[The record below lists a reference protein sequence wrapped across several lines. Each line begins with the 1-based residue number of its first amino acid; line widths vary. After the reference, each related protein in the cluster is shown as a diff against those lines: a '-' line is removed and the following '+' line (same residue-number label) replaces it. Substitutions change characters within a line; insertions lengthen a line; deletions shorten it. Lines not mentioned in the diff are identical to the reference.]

1 LMSRKSILVKK
12 YNEGKKMRVY
22 ILSRNKDLYSTRRLI
37 EAATARGWDVRVIDY
52 LKCTIEIMKGELLVH
67 YLGEVLPVP
76 DAIIP
81 RIGASRT
88 FYGTAMVR
96 HFEMM
101 DVFSISGNLAIA
113 RSRDKLRSL
122 QVLSKH
128 DVDMPKTVF
137 ASNKSSAK
145 DVVALSGGAPLV
157 LKILEGT
164 QGVGVVLVD
173 SEKAAKSVLEAFY
186 GMDVNLLVQELIEEA
201 GVADIRALVVGGE
214 VVGAM
219 KRQGA
224 EGDFRSN
231 LHQGGSAT
239 AYKLNRKEKAMALA
253 AAKAMGLGVCGVDMI
268 PSSRGPLVMEVN
280 SSPGLEGI
288 EKSTH
293 IDIAGKIM
301 DYIEKN
307 VTPQSDEA
315 PKKRKIKRDK
325 IGA

>member
-1 LMSRKSILVKK
+1 MT
-12 YNEGKKMRVY
+12 VY
-22 ILSRNKDLYSTRRLI
+22 ILSRNPNLYSTKRLV
-37 EAATARGWDVRVIDY
+37 EAGESKGWNIKIIDY
-52 LKCTIEIMKGELLVH
+52 LKCSIEIMKGELKIN
-67 YLGEVLPVP
+67 YQGKELPTP

-101 DVFSISGNLAIA
+101 DVFSVSGNLAIQ

-122 QVLSKH
+122 QVMSKA

-145 DVVALSGGAPLV
+145 DVIELSGGAPLV

-173 SEKAAKSVLEAFY
+173 SEKAAKSVLDAFY
-186 GMDVNLLVQELIEEA
+186 GMDVNLLVQEFIEEA
-201 GVADIRALVVGGE
+201 GGADIRAL

-239 AYKLNRKEKAMALA
+239 AHKLTRKEKSTALA

-288 EKSTH
+288 EKSTN

-307 VTPQSDEA
+307 VTPDSPDN
-315 PKKRKIKRDK
+315 PTKKRKIKRDN

>member
-1 LMSRKSILVKK
+1 MT
-12 YNEGKKMRVY
+12 VY
-22 ILSRNKDLYSTRRLI
+22 ILSRNAKLYSTQRLV
-37 EAATARGWDVRVIDY
+37 EAAEAKGWKVRVIDY
-52 LKCTIEIMKGELLVH
+52 LMCSIEIMKNELAVIYNGEL
-67 YLGEVLPVP
+67 LPVP

-96 HFEMM
+96 HFEIMGA
-101 DVFSISGNLAIA
+101 FSVAGNLALA

-122 QVLSKH
+122 QVLSKQG
-128 DVDMPKTVF
+128 VDMPKTVF
-137 ASNKSSAK
+137 ASNKANAK
-145 DVVALSGGAPLV
+145 DVIKLIGGTPLV

-164 QGVGVVLVD
+164 QGVGVVLA
-173 SEKAAKSVLEAFY
+173 ETQKAAQSVLDAFY
-186 GMDVNLLVQELIEEA
+186 GMEVNLLVQEFIKEA
-201 GVADIRALVVGGE
+201 GGADIRAFVVNGK

-239 AYKLNRKEKAMALA
+239 AYKLNRKEKATALA

-268 PSSRGPLVMEVN
+268 PSDRGPLVMEVN

-288 EKSTH
+288 EKATG

-301 DYIEKN
+301 NYIESSISPSPDN
-307 VTPQSDEA
+307 
-315 PKKRKIKRDK
+315 KKRRRRKDS

>member
-1 LMSRKSILVKK
+1 
-12 YNEGKKMRVY
+12 MRVY
-22 ILSRNKDLYSTRRLI
+22 ILSRNPNLYSTKRLL
-37 EAATARGWDVRVIDY
+37 EAGEAKKWDIRVIDY
-52 LKCTIEIMKGELLVH
+52 LKCSIEIMKGELKIN
-67 YLGEVLPVP
+67 YLGEELPVP

-88 FYGTAMVR
+88 FYGTAMIR

-101 DVFSISGNLAIA
+101 DVFTVTGSLAVS

-122 QVLSKH
+122 QILSKH
-128 DVDMPKTVF
+128 EVDMPKTVF

-145 DVVALSGGAPLV
+145 DVIQLIGGAPLV

-173 SEKAAKSVLEAFY
+173 SEKAAKSVLDAFY
-186 GMDVNLLVQELIEEA
+186 GMDVNLLIQEFIEEA
-201 GVADIRALVVGGE
+201 GGADIRALVVGGE

-239 AYKLNRKEKAMALA
+239 SYKLNRKEKSTALA

-288 EKSTH
+288 EKSTEL
-293 IDIAGKIM
+293 DIAGKIM

-307 VTPQSDEA
+307 VTPDSPDN
-315 PKKRKIKRDK
+315 PTKKRKIKRDN

>member
-1 LMSRKSILVKK
+1 ML
-12 YNEGKKMRVY
+12 VY
-22 ILSRNKDLYSTRRLI
+22 ILSRSPELYSTKRLYE
-37 EAATARGWDVRVIDY
+37 EAKNRDWNVEIIDY
-52 LKCTIEIMKGELLVH
+52 LKCTIEIMKGELIVN
-67 YLGEVLPVP
+67 YQGKVLPTP

-101 DVFSISGNLAIA
+101 DVFSTTGNLAIA

-122 QVLSKH
+122 QVLSRK

-137 ASNKSSAK
+137 ASNKSNAK
-145 DVVALSGGAPLV
+145 DIVELIGGAPLV
-157 LKILEGT
+157 LKVLEGT
-164 QGVGVVLVD
+164 QGKGVVLVD
-173 SEKAAKSVLEAFY
+173 SEQAAKSVLDAFY
-186 GMDVNLLVQELIEEA
+186 GMDVNLLVQEFIAEA
-201 GVADIRALVVGGE
+201 GGADIRAFVVDGK

-224 EGDFRSN
+224 KGEFRSN
-231 LHQGGSAT
+231 LHQGGSADV
-239 AYKLNRKEKAMALA
+239 YKLTRKEKSTAIA

-268 PSSRGPLVMEVN
+268 PSNRGPLVMEVN

-288 EKSTH
+288 EKATG
-293 IDIAGKIM
+293 INIAGNIM
-301 DYIEKN
+301 DYIAQNVEISPEK
-307 VTPQSDEA
+307 
-315 PKKRKIKRDK
+315 PKRRRKKDS

>member
-1 LMSRKSILVKK
+1 MLI
-12 YNEGKKMRVY
+12 Y
-22 ILSRNKDLYSTRRLI
+22 ILSQDETLYSTRRLV
-37 EAATARGWDVRVIDY
+37 EAAKMRNWDVRVIDF
-52 LKCTIEIMKGELLVH
+52 LKCSIEIMKGDLKIN
-67 YLGEVLPVP
+67 YLGEQLPIP

-101 DVFSISGNLAIA
+101 DVFCVSGSLAIK

-122 QVLSKH
+122 QILSKH
-128 DVDMPKTVF
+128 GIDMPKTVF
-137 ASNKSSAK
+137 ASNKSNSQ
-145 DVVALSGGAPLV
+145 DVIALSGGTPLV

-164 QGVGVVLVD
+164 QGVGVVLVE
-173 SEKAAKSVLEAFY
+173 STKAAKSVLDAFY
-186 GMDVNLLVQELIEEA
+186 GMDVNLLVQEYIAEA
-201 GVADIRALVVGGE
+201 NGSDIRVLVVDGE

-231 LHQGGSAT
+231 LHQGGSAQ
-239 AYKLNRKEKAMALA
+239 AYKLNRVEKATALA

-268 PSSRGPLVMEVN
+268 PSNRGPLVMEVN

-288 EKSTH
+288 EKSTKV
-293 IDIAGKIM
+293 DIAGKIM
-301 DYIEKN
+301 DFIEKEVN
-307 VTPQSDEA
+307 NKVTVK
-315 PKKRKIKRDK
+315 KKRKKDT

>member
-1 LMSRKSILVKK
+1 MT
-12 YNEGKKMRVY
+12 VY
-22 ILSRNKDLYSTRRLI
+22 ILSRNTNLYSTQRLV
-37 EAATARGWDVRVIDY
+37 EAGKAKGWNVRVIDY
-52 LKCTIEIMKGELLVH
+52 LMCSIEIMKNELAVIYNGEL
-67 YLGEVLPVP
+67 LPVP

-96 HFEMM
+96 HFEIMGA
-101 DVFSISGNLAIA
+101 FSVAGNLALA

-122 QVLSKH
+122 QVLSKQG
-128 DVDMPKTVF
+128 VDMPKTVF
-137 ASNKSSAK
+137 ASNKANAK
-145 DVVALSGGAPLV
+145 DVIKLIGGTPLV

-164 QGVGVVLVD
+164 QGVGVVLA
-173 SEKAAKSVLEAFY
+173 ETQKAAQSVLDAFY
-186 GMDVNLLVQELIEEA
+186 GMEVNLLVQEYIKEA
-201 GVADIRALVVGGE
+201 GGADIRAFVVNGE

-239 AYKLNRKEKAMALA
+239 AYKLNRKEKATALA

-268 PSSRGPLVMEVN
+268 PSDRGPLVMEVN

-288 EKSTH
+288 EKATG

-301 DYIEKN
+301 NYIESSIKPSPDN
-307 VTPQSDEA
+307 
-315 PKKRKIKRDK
+315 KKRRHRKDN

>member
-1 LMSRKSILVKK
+1 MK
-12 YNEGKKMRVY
+12 VY
-22 ILSRNKDLYSTRRLI
+22 ILSRKASLYSTRRLL
-37 EAATARGWDVRVIDY
+37 EAAQAKGWDARVLDY
-52 LKCTIEIMKGELLVH
+52 LKFSIEIAKGELKVN
-67 YLGEVLPVP
+67 YNGETLETP

-101 DVFSISGNLAIA
+101 DVFSTSGSLAIK

-122 QVLSKH
+122 QILSKYG
-128 DVDMPKTVF
+128 VDMPKTVF
-137 ASNKSSAK
+137 ASNKSNAK
-145 DVVALSGGAPLV
+145 DIIKLSGGTPLV

-164 QGVGVVLVD
+164 QGVGVVLV
-173 SEKAAKSVLEAFY
+173 ETQKAAKSVLDAFY
-186 GMDVNLLVQELIEEA
+186 GMDVNLLVQEFIEEA
-201 GVADIRALVVGGE
+201 GGADIRAIVVDGE

-239 AYKLNRKEKAMALA
+239 LHKLSRKEKATALA

-268 PSSRGPLVMEVN
+268 PSARGPLVMEVN

-288 EKSTH
+288 ENATG

-301 DYIEKN
+301 DYIERN
-307 VTPQSDEA
+307 VSPDEP
-315 PKKRKIKRDK
+315 PKRRRGPRDK

>member
-1 LMSRKSILVKK
+1 MIL
-12 YNEGKKMRVY
+12 Y
-22 ILSRNKDLYSTRRLI
+22 ILSRNANLYSTSRLV
-37 EAATARGWDVRVIDY
+37 EAAEEKNWDVKVIDY
-52 LKCTIEIMKGELLVH
+52 LKCTIEIMKGELVIN
-67 YLGEVLPVP
+67 YLGKVLPTP

-101 DVFSISGNLAIA
+101 DVFSTSGNLAIA

-122 QVLSKH
+122 QVLSKN

-145 DVVALSGGAPLV
+145 DVIELSGGAPLV

-173 SEKAAKSVLEAFY
+173 SEKAAKSVLDAFY
-186 GMDVNLLVQELIEEA
+186 GMDVNLLVQEFIEEA
-201 GVADIRALVVGGE
+201 GGADIRALVVGGE

-239 AYKLNRKEKAMALA
+239 SYKLNRKEKSTALA
-253 AAKAMGLGVCGVDMI
+253 AAKAMGLGICGVDMI

-288 EKSTH
+288 EKSTK

-307 VTPQSDEA
+307 VTPATELTT
-315 PKKRKIKRDK
+315 KKRKIKRDN

>member
-1 LMSRKSILVKK
+1 
-12 YNEGKKMRVY
+12 MRIY
-22 ILSRNKDLYSTRRLI
+22 ILSRNRELYSTSRLV
-37 EAATARGWDVRVIDY
+37 EAAKERDWNVEVIDY
-52 LKCTIEIMKGELLVH
+52 LKCSIEIMKGELRVF
-67 YLGEVLPVP
+67 YMGQELPAP

-101 DVFSISGNLAIA
+101 GAFSTSGNLAIA

-122 QVLSKH
+122 QILSKKG
-128 DVDMPKTVF
+128 VDMPKTIF

-145 DVVALSGGAPLV
+145 DVVALGGGTPLV

-164 QGVGVVLVD
+164 QGKGVVLVE
-173 SEKAAKSVLEAFY
+173 SEKAAKSVLDAFY
-186 GMDVNLLVQELIEEA
+186 GMDVNLLVQEFIEEA
-201 GVADIRALVVGGE
+201 GGADIRAFVVDGK

-224 EGDFRSN
+224 EGEFRSN

-239 AYKLNRKEKAMALA
+239 AYKLTRKEKAVAIA
-253 AAKAMGLGVCGVDMI
+253 AAKSMGLGVCGVDMI
-268 PSSRGPLVMEVN
+268 PSKRGPLVMEVN
-280 SSPGLEGI
+280 SSPGLKGI
-288 EKSTH
+288 EQSTN

-301 DYIEKN
+301 DYIQN
-307 VTPQSDEA
+307 NITPKSSNKL
-315 PKKRKIKRDK
+315 PKKKRKKDL

>member
-1 LMSRKSILVKK
+1 MK
-12 YNEGKKMRVY
+12 VY
-22 ILSRNKDLYSTRRLI
+22 VLSRNSSLYSTKRLV
-37 EAATARGWDVRVIDY
+37 EAAEQKGWDVRVLDY
-52 LKCTIEIMKGELLVH
+52 LRFSVEMMKDELKIH
-67 YLGEVLPVP
+67 YDGKALPVP

-96 HFEMM
+96 HLEVM
-101 DVFSISGNLAIA
+101 DAFSTAGSLAIS

-122 QVLSKH
+122 QILSKYG
-128 DVDMPKTVF
+128 VDMPRTVF
-137 ASNKSSAK
+137 ASNKSDAK
-145 DVVALSGGAPLV
+145 DIIKLSGGTPLV

-173 SEKAAKSVLEAFY
+173 TQKAAKSVLDAFY
-186 GMDVNLLVQELIEEA
+186 GMDVNLLVQEFIEEA
-201 GVADIRALVVGGE
+201 GGADIRAIVVGGE

-239 AYKLNRKEKAMALA
+239 VHKLTRKEKATAIA

-268 PSSRGPLVMEVN
+268 ESKRGPLVMEVN

-288 EKSTH
+288 EKATGL
-293 IDIAGKIM
+293 DIAGKIM
-301 DYIEKN
+301 DYIERN
-307 VTPQSDEA
+307 VTPDDGVS
-315 PKKRKIKRDK
+315 KRKPKRKDK

>member
-1 LMSRKSILVKK
+1 
-12 YNEGKKMRVY
+12 
-22 ILSRNKDLYSTRRLI
+22 LYSTKRLF
-37 EAATARGWDVRVIDY
+37 EAAQKKEWDVRVLDY
-52 LKCTIEIMKGELLVH
+52 LKFSVEIMKGELKIV
-67 YLGEVLPVP
+67 YAGEELPLP

-96 HFEMM
+96 HLEVMGA
-101 DVFSISGNLAIA
+101 FSVAGSLAIS

-122 QVLSKH
+122 QILSKYG
-128 DVDMPKTVF
+128 VDMPKTVF

-145 DVVALSGGAPLV
+145 DIIKLSGGTPLV

-164 QGVGVVLVD
+164 QGVGVVLV
-173 SEKAAKSVLEAFY
+173 ETQKAAKSVLDAFY
-186 GMDVNLLVQELIEEA
+186 GMDVNLLVQEFIEEA
-201 GVADIRALVVGGE
+201 GGADIRAIVVDGE

-239 AYKLNRKEKAMALA
+239 VHKLSRKEKATAIA

-268 PSSRGPLVMEVN
+268 ESKRGPLVMEVN

-288 EKSTH
+288 EKATG

-301 DYIEKN
+301 VFIAKN
-307 VTPQSDEA
+307 VA
-315 PKKRKIKRDK
+315 PDDGVTKRKRVRKDN

>member
-1 LMSRKSILVKK
+1 
-12 YNEGKKMRVY
+12 MRVY
-22 ILSRNKDLYSTRRLI
+22 ILSRNKELYSTRRLV
-37 EAATARGWDVRVIDY
+37 EAAEAKKWEVKVIDY
-52 LKCTIEIMKGELLVH
+52 LKCTIEIMKGELIIN
-67 YLGEVLPVP
+67 YLGKVLPTP

-88 FYGTAMVR
+88 FYGAAMVR

-101 DVFSISGNLAIA
+101 DVFSTSGNLAIT

-122 QVLSKH
+122 QVLSKN

-145 DVVALSGGAPLV
+145 DVIALSGGAPLV

-164 QGVGVVLVD
+164 QGVGVVLLD
-173 SEKAAKSVLEAFY
+173 SEKAAKSVLDAFY
-186 GMDVNLLVQELIEEA
+186 GMDVNLLVQEYIEEA
-201 GVADIRALVVGGE
+201 GGADIRAFVVNGE

-231 LHQGGSAT
+231 LHQGGSAI
-239 AYKLNRKEKAMALA
+239 AHKLTRKEKSTAIA

-268 PSSRGPLVMEVN
+268 PSARGPLVMEVN

-288 EKSTH
+288 EKSTNL
-293 IDIAGKIM
+293 DIAGKIM
-301 DYIEKN
+301 DYIEKS
-307 VTPQSDEA
+307 VVPASEA
-315 PKKRKIKRDK
+315 STKKRKIKKDN

>member
-1 LMSRKSILVKK
+1 
-12 YNEGKKMRVY
+12 MRVY
-22 ILSRNKDLYSTRRLI
+22 ILSRNEELYSTRRLV
-37 EAATARGWDVRVIDY
+37 EAAKEKNWDVSVIDY
-52 LKCTIEIMKGELLVH
+52 LKCSIEIMKGGLKINYE
-67 YLGEVLPVP
+67 GKTLPTP

-101 DVFSISGNLAIA
+101 DVFSTSGSLAIK

-122 QVLSKH
+122 QILSKNG
-128 DVDMPKTVF
+128 VDMPKTVF
-137 ASNKSSAK
+137 ASNKSNAK
-145 DVVALSGGAPLV
+145 DVIALSGGAPLV

-173 SEKAAKSVLEAFY
+173 SEKAAKSVLDAFY
-186 GMDVNLLVQELIEEA
+186 GMDVNLLVQEYIEEA
-201 GVADIRALVVGGE
+201 GGADIRAFVVNGE

-219 KRQGA
+219 RRQGA

-231 LHQGGSAT
+231 LHQGGSAV
-239 AYKLNRKEKAMALA
+239 AHKLTKKERATALA
-253 AAKAMGLGVCGVDMI
+253 AAKYMGLGICGVDMI
-268 PSSRGPLVMEVN
+268 PSKRGPLVMEVN

-288 EKSTH
+288 EKSTG

-301 DYIEKN
+301 DYIGTN
-307 VTPQSDEA
+307 VTPAASLTRT
-315 PKKRKIKRDK
+315 KRKIKKDN

>member
-1 LMSRKSILVKK
+1 MK
-12 YNEGKKMRVY
+12 VY
-22 ILSRNKDLYSTRRLI
+22 ILSRKASLYSTQRLF
-37 EAATARGWDVRVIDY
+37 EAAQAKGWDVRVLDY
-52 LKCTIEIMKGELLVH
+52 LKFSIEIAKGELKVN
-67 YLGEVLPVP
+67 YNGEALEVP

-96 HFEMM
+96 HFEIMG
-101 DVFSISGNLAIA
+101 VFSAAGSLAIK

-122 QVLSKH
+122 QILSTH
-128 DVDMPKTVF
+128 GVDMPRTVF
-137 ASNKSSAK
+137 ASNKSDAK
-145 DVVALSGGAPLV
+145 DVIKLSGGAPLV

-164 QGVGVVLVD
+164 QGVGVVLA
-173 SEKAAKSVLEAFY
+173 ETQKAAKSVLDAFY
-186 GMDVNLLVQELIEEA
+186 GMDVNLLVQEFIEEA
-201 GVADIRALVVGGE
+201 GGTDIRAIVVDGE

-219 KRQGA
+219 RRQGA

-239 AYKLNRKEKAMALA
+239 VHKLTRKEKSTAIA

-268 PSSRGPLVMEVN
+268 PSARGPLVMEVN

-288 EKSTH
+288 EKATG

-301 DYIEKN
+301 EYLERNIIPVGSLK
-307 VTPQSDEA
+307 SKRR
-315 PKKRKIKRDK
+315 PKDK
-325 IGA
+325 IGT

>member
-1 LMSRKSILVKK
+1 LKL
-12 YNEGKKMRVY
+12 Y
-22 ILSRNKDLYSTRRLI
+22 ILSRNEQLYSTSRLV
-37 EAATARGWDVRVIDY
+37 EAAQEKGWEVKVLDF
-52 LKCTIEIMKGELLVH
+52 LHLTIEIQKGELKIH
-67 YLGEVLPVP
+67 YKGVP
-76 DAIIP
+76 IDAPNAIIP

-101 DVFSISGNLAIA
+101 NAFTTAGSLAIA

-122 QVLSKH
+122 QILSKH
-128 DVDMPKTVF
+128 SVGMPKTVF
-137 ASNKSSAK
+137 ASNRANVK
-145 DVVALSGGAPLV
+145 DIIKLGGGTPLV

-164 QGVGVVLVD
+164 QGVGVVLV
-173 SEKAAKSVLEAFY
+173 ETQKAAKSVLDAFY
-186 GMDVNLLVQELIEEA
+186 GMNVNLLVQEYIEEA
-201 GVADIRALVVGGE
+201 GGADIRAFVVGGE

-231 LHQGGSAT
+231 LHQGGSAV
-239 AYKLNRKEKAMALA
+239 AYKLNRKEKATALA

-268 PSSRGPLVMEVN
+268 LSNRGPLVMEVN

-288 EKSTH
+288 EKATGV
-293 IDIAGKIM
+293 DVAGKIM
-301 DYIEKN
+301 DYIQKN
-307 VTPQSDEA
+307 SDPEA
-315 PKKRKIKRDK
+315 RKRRRGPRDK

>member
-1 LMSRKSILVKK
+1 
-12 YNEGKKMRVY
+12 MRVY
-22 ILSRNKDLYSTRRLI
+22 ILSRNKNLYSTKRLV
-37 EAATARGWDVRVIDY
+37 EAGEQRGWEIRVIDY
-52 LKCTIEIMKGELLVH
+52 LKCTIEIFKGELH
-67 YLGEVLPVP
+67 INYLGEQLPVP

-88 FYGTAMVR
+88 FFGTAMVR
-96 HFEMM
+96 QFEMM
-101 DVFSISGNLAIA
+101 DVFTVTGSLAIK

-122 QVLSKH
+122 QIFSKH
-128 DVDMPKTVF
+128 GIDMPKTVF
-137 ASNKSSAK
+137 ASNKSSSK
-145 DVVALSGGAPLV
+145 DVLALSGGAPLV

-173 SEKAAKSVLEAFY
+173 SDKAAKSVLDAFY
-186 GMDVNLLVQELIEEA
+186 GMNVNLLVQEFIKEA
-201 GVADIRALVVGGE
+201 GGADIRALVVDGE

-231 LHQGGSAT
+231 LHQGGTAT
-239 AYKLNRKEKAMALA
+239 SYKLNRKEKSTALA

-288 EKSTH
+288 EKSTG

-301 DYIEKN
+301 DYIDKN
-307 VTPQSDEA
+307 VIKKTNES
-315 PKKRKIKRDK
+315 PKKRRLKKDN

>member
-1 LMSRKSILVKK
+1 
-12 YNEGKKMRVY
+12 MRVY
-22 ILSRNKDLYSTRRLI
+22 ILSRNENLYSTKRLV
-37 EAATARGWDVRVIDY
+37 EAGEQKGWEIRVIDY
-52 LKCTIEIMKGELLVH
+52 LKCSIEIMKGELKIN
-67 YLGEVLPVP
+67 YKGEELPIP

-101 DVFSISGNLAIA
+101 DVFSVTGSLAIK

-122 QVLSKH
+122 QILSKH

-145 DVVALSGGAPLV
+145 DVIELSGGAPLV

-173 SEKAAKSVLEAFY
+173 SEKAAKSVLDAFY
-186 GMDVNLLVQELIEEA
+186 GMDVNLLVQEFIEEA
-201 GVADIRALVVGGE
+201 GGADIRAFVVNGE

-239 AYKLNRKEKAMALA
+239 SYKLTRKEKSTALA

-288 EKSTH
+288 EKSTN
-293 IDIAGKIM
+293 IDIASKVM
-301 DYIEKN
+301 DYIHQN
-307 VTPQSDEA
+307 VTPKNDDE
-315 PKKRKIKRDK
+315 PKRKKRIKRDN

>member
-1 LMSRKSILVKK
+1 
-12 YNEGKKMRVY
+12 MRVY
-22 ILSRNKDLYSTRRLI
+22 ILSRNKDLYSTRRLF
-37 EAATARGWDVRVIDY
+37 EEATAKGWDVKVIDY
-52 LKCTIEIMKGELLVH
+52 LKCTIEIMKGELLIN
-67 YLGEVLPVP
+67 YQGKLLPIP

-88 FYGTAMVR
+88 FYGAAMVR
-96 HFEMM
+96 HFEMLE
-101 DVFSISGNLAIA
+101 VFSTTGNLALT

-122 QVLSKH
+122 QVLSRN
-128 DVDMPKTVF
+128 DVDMPRTVF

-145 DVVALSGGAPLV
+145 DVIELSGGAPLV

-173 SEKAAKSVLEAFY
+173 SEKAAKSVLDAFY
-186 GMDVNLLVQELIEEA
+186 GMDVNLLVQEYIEEA
-201 GVADIRALVVGGE
+201 GGADIRALVVNGE

-239 AYKLNRKEKAMALA
+239 AYKLNRKEKATALA
-253 AAKAMGLGVCGVDMI
+253 AARAMGLGVCGVDMI

-288 EKSTH
+288 EKSTN
-293 IDIAGKIM
+293 INIAAKIM
-301 DYIEKN
+301 EYIEKSVKPTCSIN
-307 VTPQSDEA
+307 PQ
-315 PKKRKIKRDK
+315 KRKIKKDN

>member
-1 LMSRKSILVKK
+1 
-12 YNEGKKMRVY
+12 MRVY
-22 ILSRNKDLYSTRRLI
+22 ILSRNPNLYSTKRLF
-37 EAATARGWDVRVIDY
+37 EAATEKNWDVRVIDY
-52 LKCTIEIMKGELLVH
+52 LKCSIEIMKGELKIN
-67 YLGEVLPVP
+67 YLGEELPIP

-88 FYGTAMVR
+88 FYGTAMIR

-101 DVFSISGNLAIA
+101 DVFTVTGSLAVS

-122 QVLSKH
+122 QILSKH
-128 DVDMPKTVF
+128 EVDMPKTVF

-145 DVVALSGGAPLV
+145 DVIELSGGAPLV

-173 SEKAAKSVLEAFY
+173 SEKAAKSVLDAFY
-186 GMDVNLLVQELIEEA
+186 GMDVNLLVQEFIEEA
-201 GVADIRALVVGGE
+201 GGADIRALIVGGE

-231 LHQGGSAT
+231 LHQGGCAT
-239 AYKLNRKEKAMALA
+239 AHKLTRKEKSTALA

-293 IDIAGKIM
+293 FDIAGKIM

-307 VTPQSDEA
+307 VTPHTPD
-315 PKKRKIKRDK
+315 KKRKIKRDN

>member
-1 LMSRKSILVKK
+1 MV
-12 YNEGKKMRVY
+12 VY
-22 ILSRNKDLYSTRRLI
+22 ILSRSEELYSTRRLV
-37 EAATARGWDVRVIDY
+37 EAAKEKNWNVRVIDY
-52 LKCTIEIMKGELLVH
+52 LRCSIEIMKGELSIN
-67 YLGEVLPVP
+67 YLGEQLAVP
-76 DAIIP
+76 DAVIP

-101 DVFSISGNLAIA
+101 DVFSTSGNLAIA

-122 QVLSKH
+122 QILSKRG
-128 DVDMPKTVF
+128 VDMPKTVF

-145 DVVALSGGAPLV
+145 DVIELSGGAPLV

-173 SEKAAKSVLEAFY
+173 TEKAAKSVLDAFY
-186 GMDVNLLVQELIEEA
+186 GMDVNLLIQEFIEEA
-201 GVADIRALVVGGE
+201 GGADIRAFIVGGE

-219 KRQGA
+219 KRQGI

-239 AYKLNRKEKAMALA
+239 AYNLSRKEKAVALA
-253 AAKAMGLGVCGVDMI
+253 AAKAMGLGICGVDMI
-268 PSSRGPLVMEVN
+268 PSKRGPLVMEVN

-288 EKSTH
+288 EKSTNL
-293 IDIAGKIM
+293 DIAGKIM
-301 DYIEKN
+301 NYIEQN
-307 VTPQSDEA
+307 VTPKSNVVIT
-315 PKKRKIKRDK
+315 KKRRIKRDS

>member
-1 LMSRKSILVKK
+1 VL
-12 YNEGKKMRVY
+12 VY
-22 ILSRNKDLYSTRRLI
+22 ILSRNSELYSTKRLM
-37 EAATARGWDVRVIDY
+37 EAGAAKGWDIKVIDY
-52 LKCTIEIMKGELLVH
+52 LRCTIEIMKGELKVN
-67 YLGEVLPVP
+67 YKGQDLPTP

-101 DVFSISGNLAIA
+101 GAFSTSGNLAIK

-122 QVLSKH
+122 QVLSKFG
-128 DVDMPKTVF
+128 VDMPKTVF

-145 DVVALSGGAPLV
+145 DVIALSGGAPLV

-173 SEKAAKSVLEAFY
+173 SEKAAKSVLDAFY
-186 GMDVNLLVQELIEEA
+186 GMEVNLLVQEFIEEA
-201 GVADIRALVVGGE
+201 GGADIRALVVDGQ

-219 KRQGA
+219 KRQGV

-239 AYKLNRKEKAMALA
+239 AHKLSRKEKSTAIA

-288 EKSTH
+288 EKSTG

-301 DYIEKN
+301 DFIEQN
-307 VTPQSDEA
+307 VTPHDPEN
-315 PKKRKIKRDK
+315 PRKKRRIKKDN

>member
-1 LMSRKSILVKK
+1 MLIYV
-12 YNEGKKMRVY
+12 
-22 ILSRNKDLYSTRRLI
+22 LSRNPSLYSTARLI
-37 EAATARGWDVRVIDY
+37 EAAKEKNWDVKVIDY
-52 LKCTIEIMKGELLVH
+52 LKCTIEIMKGELVIN
-67 YLGEVLPVP
+67 YLGRVLPTP

-101 DVFSISGNLAIA
+101 DVFSTSGNLAIA

-122 QVLSKH
+122 QVLSKNS
-128 DVDMPKTVF
+128 VDMPKTVF

-145 DVVALSGGAPLV
+145 DVIALSGGAPLV

-173 SEKAAKSVLEAFY
+173 SEKAAKSVLDAFY
-186 GMDVNLLVQELIEEA
+186 GMDVNLLVQEFIEEA
-201 GVADIRALVVGGE
+201 GGADIRALVVGGE

-239 AYKLNRKEKAMALA
+239 SYKLNRKEKATALA

-288 EKSTH
+288 EKSTG

-301 DYIEKN
+301 DYIGNN
-307 VTPQSDEA
+307 VTPAD
-315 PKKRKIKRDK
+315 PTKKKRRIKRDN

>member
-1 LMSRKSILVKK
+1 
-12 YNEGKKMRVY
+12 MRIY
-22 ILSRNKDLYSTRRLI
+22 ILSRNEELYSTKRLV
-37 EAATARGWDVRVIDY
+37 EAGKQKGWEVRVIDY
-52 LKCTIEIMKGELLVH
+52 LKCSIEIMKGELKIS
-67 YLGEVLPVP
+67 YFGEELPKP

-101 DVFSISGNLAIA
+101 DVFTVTGSLAIK

-122 QVLSKH
+122 QILSKKSI
-128 DVDMPKTVF
+128 DMPKTVF
-137 ASNKSSAK
+137 ASNESSAK
-145 DVVALSGGAPLV
+145 DVIALSGGAPLV

-164 QGVGVVLVD
+164 QGVGVVLVE
-173 SEKAAKSVLEAFY
+173 SEKAAKSVLDAFY
-186 GMDVNLLVQELIEEA
+186 GMDVNLLVQEFIEEA
-201 GVADIRALVVGGE
+201 NGSDIRVLVVGGE

-231 LHQGGSAT
+231 LHQGGT
-239 AYKLNRKEKAMALA
+239 AMAHKLTRKEKATALA

-268 PSSRGPLVMEVN
+268 PSKRGPLVMEVN

-288 EKSTH
+288 ESSTKL
-293 IDIAGKIM
+293 DIAGKIM
-301 DYIEKN
+301 DYIAQN
-307 VTPQSDEA
+307 VTPSDDLLR
-315 PKKRKIKRDK
+315 KRKLRKDN

>member
-1 LMSRKSILVKK
+1 
-12 YNEGKKMRVY
+12 MRIY
-22 ILSRNKDLYSTRRLI
+22 ILSRNENLYSTKRLEE
-37 EAATARGWDVRVIDY
+37 EAIKKGWEVRVIDY
-52 LKCTIEIMKGELLVH
+52 LKCTIEIMKGELLIN
-67 YLGEVLPVP
+67 YEGKVLPVP

-101 DVFSISGNLAIA
+101 DVFSTSGNLAIA

-122 QVLSKH
+122 QVLSRN

-137 ASNKSSAK
+137 ASNQSNAK
-145 DVVALSGGAPLV
+145 DVIALSGGTPLI

-173 SEKAAKSVLEAFY
+173 SKKAAKSVLDAFY
-186 GMDVNLLVQELIEEA
+186 GMDVNLLVQEYIEEA
-201 GVADIRALVVGGE
+201 GGSDIRVFVVDGE
-214 VVGAM
+214 VVAAM

-231 LHQGGSAT
+231 LHQGGNAT
-239 AYKLNRKEKAMALA
+239 IYKLNRKEKVTAIA

-268 PSSRGPLVMEVN
+268 ISKRGPLVMEVN

-288 EKSTH
+288 EKSTN
-293 IDIAGKIM
+293 INVAAKIM

-307 VTPQSDEA
+307 IKPSDSTSTV
-315 PKKRKIKRDK
+315 KRKIKKDT

>member
-1 LMSRKSILVKK
+1 
-12 YNEGKKMRVY
+12 MRVY
-22 ILSRNKDLYSTRRLI
+22 ILSRNKMLYSTKRLV
-37 EAATARGWDVRVIDY
+37 EAGQAKGWEVRVIDY
-52 LKCTIEIMKGELLVH
+52 LKCSIEIMKGQLHVN
-67 YLGEVLPVP
+67 YLGEDLPAP

-101 DVFSISGNLAIA
+101 DAFSVAGNLAIK

-122 QVLSKH
+122 QILSKNG
-128 DVDMPKTVF
+128 VDMPKTVF
-137 ASNKSSAK
+137 ASNKSSSK
-145 DVVALSGGAPLV
+145 DVIALSGGAPLV

-173 SEKAAKSVLEAFY
+173 TEKAAKSVLDAFY
-186 GMDVNLLVQELIEEA
+186 GMDVNLLVQEFIEEA
-201 GVADIRALVVGGE
+201 GGADIRVLVVGGQ

-239 AYKLNRKEKAMALA
+239 AHKLTRKEKSTALA

-288 EKSTH
+288 EKSTG
-293 IDIAGKIM
+293 IDVAEKIM
-301 DYIEKN
+301 EYIEKN
-307 VTPQSDEA
+307 VTPQNDEH
-315 PKKRKIKRDK
+315 PRKRKIKRDN

>member
-1 LMSRKSILVKK
+1 
-12 YNEGKKMRVY
+12 MRVY
-22 ILSRNKDLYSTRRLI
+22 ILSRNETLYSTSRLV
-37 EAATARGWDVRVIDY
+37 EAGTQRGWEVRVIDY
-52 LKCTIEIMKGELLVH
+52 LKCSIEIMKGELKIN
-67 YLGEVLPVP
+67 YLGKELPKP

-101 DVFSISGNLAIA
+101 DVFTVTGSLAIK

-122 QVLSKH
+122 QILSKNG
-128 DVDMPKTVF
+128 VDMPKTVF

-145 DVVALSGGAPLV
+145 DVIALSGGTPLV

-164 QGVGVVLVD
+164 QGVGVVLV
-173 SEKAAKSVLEAFY
+173 ETLKAAKSVLDAFY
-186 GMDVNLLVQELIEEA
+186 GMDVNLLVQEFIEEA
-201 GVADIRALVVGGE
+201 GGADIRVFIVDGE

-231 LHQGGSAT
+231 LHQGGT
-239 AYKLNRKEKAMALA
+239 AVAHKLTRKEKSTALA

-288 EKSTH
+288 EKSTKK
-293 IDIAGKIM
+293 DIAGKIM
-301 DYIEKN
+301 DFIAKN
-307 VTPQSDEA
+307 VTPIDDS
-315 PKKRKIKRDK
+315 PKPKRRRIKKDN

>member
-1 LMSRKSILVKK
+1 
-12 YNEGKKMRVY
+12 MRVY
-22 ILSRNKDLYSTRRLI
+22 ILSRNKELYSTRRLV
-37 EAATARGWDVRVIDY
+37 EAAEAKKWEVKVIDY
-52 LKCTIEIMKGELLVH
+52 LKCTIEIMKGELIIN
-67 YLGEVLPVP
+67 YLGKVLPTP

-88 FYGTAMVR
+88 FYGAAMVR

-101 DVFSISGNLAIA
+101 DVFSTSGNLAIT

-122 QVLSKH
+122 QVLSKN

-145 DVVALSGGAPLV
+145 DVIALSGGAPLV

-173 SEKAAKSVLEAFY
+173 SEKAAKSVLDAFY
-186 GMDVNLLVQELIEEA
+186 GMDVNLLVQEYIEEA
-201 GVADIRALVVGGE
+201 GGADIRVLVVNGE

-239 AYKLNRKEKAMALA
+239 AHKLTRKEKSTAIA

-288 EKSTH
+288 EKSTNL
-293 IDIAGKIM
+293 DIASKIM
-301 DYIEKN
+301 DYIEKS
-307 VTPQSDEA
+307 VTPASEEST
-315 PKKRKIKRDK
+315 KKRKIKKDN

>member
-1 LMSRKSILVKK
+1 MK
-12 YNEGKKMRVY
+12 VY
-22 ILSRNKDLYSTRRLI
+22 VLSRNSSLYSTRRLV
-37 EAATARGWDVRVIDY
+37 EAGEQRGWKMRVIDY
-52 LKCTIEIMKGELLVH
+52 LECSIEIMKGQLQISYH
-67 YLGEVLPVP
+67 GEVLEIP

-101 DVFSISGNLAIA
+101 DAFSVAGNLAIA

-122 QVLSKH
+122 QILSKH
-128 DVDMPKTVF
+128 DVDMPRTIF
-137 ASNKSSAK
+137 ASNKSDAK
-145 DVVALSGGAPLV
+145 DVIALSGGTPLV

-164 QGVGVVLVD
+164 QGVGVVLVESD
-173 SEKAAKSVLEAFY
+173 KAAKSVLDAFY
-186 GMDVNLLVQELIEEA
+186 GMDVNLLVQEFIAEA
-201 GVADIRALVVGGE
+201 GGADIRAFVVDGE

-219 KRQGA
+219 KRQGV

-231 LHQGGSAT
+231 LHQGGTAI
-239 AYKLNRKEKAMALA
+239 AYKLSRKEKATALA
-253 AAKAMGLGVCGVDMI
+253 AAKAMGLGICGVDMI
-268 PSSRGPLVMEVN
+268 PSARGPLVMEVN

-288 EKSTH
+288 EKSTG

-301 DYIEKN
+301 DYIEKSAK
-307 VTPQSDEA
+307 PKSDIL
-315 PKKRKIKRDK
+315 KLKRKKDN

>member
-1 LMSRKSILVKK
+1 
-12 YNEGKKMRVY
+12 MRVY
-22 ILSRNKDLYSTRRLI
+22 ILSRNASLYSTRRLE
-37 EAATARGWDVRVIDY
+37 EAARQRDWEVRVIDY
-52 LKCTIEIMKGELLVH
+52 LQCSIEIMKGELRII
-67 YLGEVLPVP
+67 YQGETLPRP

-96 HFEMM
+96 HFEVMET
-101 DVFSISGNLAIA
+101 FSAAGSLAIA

-122 QVLSKH
+122 QVLSKNG
-128 DVDMPKTVF
+128 VGMPKTVF

-145 DVVALSGGAPLV
+145 DVIALSGGTPLV

-173 SEKAAKSVLEAFY
+173 SEKAAKSVLDAFY
-186 GMDVNLLVQELIEEA
+186 GMDVNLLVQEFIAEA
-201 GVADIRALVVGGE
+201 GGTDIRAFVVGGE

-219 KRQGA
+219 KRSGA

-231 LHQGGSAT
+231 LHQGGSAQLHRLTKKERAT
-239 AYKLNRKEKAMALA
+239 AIA

-268 PSSRGPLVMEVN
+268 PSKRGPLVMEVN

-288 EKSTH
+288 EKATE
-293 IDIAGKIM
+293 IDIASKVM

-307 VTPQSDEA
+307 TKKSPQPA
-315 PKKRKIKRDK
+315 AKKKRRITKDN
-325 IGA
+325 IGV

>member
-1 LMSRKSILVKK
+1 
-12 YNEGKKMRVY
+12 MRVY
-22 ILSRNKDLYSTRRLI
+22 ILSRNKNLYSTKRLV
-37 EAATARGWDVRVIDY
+37 EAAEERGWEVRVIDY
-52 LKCTIEIMKGELLVH
+52 LKCAIEIMKGELKIS
-67 YLGEVLPVP
+67 YMGEELPLP

-96 HFEMM
+96 HFEIMG
-101 DVFSISGNLAIA
+101 VFSTSGNLAIA

-122 QVLSKH
+122 QVLSRKG
-128 DVDMPKTVF
+128 VDMPKTIF
-137 ASNKSSAK
+137 ASNKSNAK
-145 DVVALSGGAPLV
+145 DVIALSGGAPLV

-173 SEKAAKSVLEAFY
+173 SEKAAKSVLDAFY
-186 GMDVNLLVQELIEEA
+186 GMDVNLLVQEYIEEA
-201 GVADIRALVVGGE
+201 GGADIRALVVDGK

-219 KRQGA
+219 KRQGV

-239 AYKLNRKEKAMALA
+239 AHKLTRKERATAIA

-268 PSSRGPLVMEVN
+268 PSNRGPLVMEVN

-288 EKSTH
+288 EKSTGL
-293 IDIAGKIM
+293 DIAGKIM

-307 VTPQSDEA
+307 VTPQSSTAE
-315 PKKRKIKRDK
+315 KRKRRKKDT